1 MRQCPVPPAPG
12 CLDCHALPSSS
23 VPLSSCHTGLQ
34 IRDEEVLRLFY
45 EEAKGN
51 VLTARYPCDLED
63 CEVLGALI
71 CRVQLGPYQPGQAAA
86 CTLR

>member
-1 MRQCPVPPAPG
+1 MPPT
-12 CLDCHALPSSS
+12 LRYVDSRALPSSS
-23 VPLSSCHTGLQ
+23 EPSSSCHTGLQ
-34 IRDEEVLRLFY
+34 IHDEEVLRLFY

-63 CEVLGALI
+63 CEVLGALV
-71 CRVQLGPYQPGQAAA
+71 CRVQLGPYQPGQPAA